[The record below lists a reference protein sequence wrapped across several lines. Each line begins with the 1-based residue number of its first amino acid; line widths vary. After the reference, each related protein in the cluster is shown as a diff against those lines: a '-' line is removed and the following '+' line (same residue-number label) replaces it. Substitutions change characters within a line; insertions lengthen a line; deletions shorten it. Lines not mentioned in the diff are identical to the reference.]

1 MQDTNSVDTASSRT
15 NAAVALGISAV
26 ALVVYIIAMLMGDDA
41 APEWLWPVAGILG
54 LVGAVMGWMAGKPR
68 PAGKAMAAVV
78 LGGLVFV
85 VILGWIIWAMA
96 TGNF

>member
-1 MQDTNSVDTASSRT
+1 MQDTNQVDTASSRAT
-15 NAAVALGISAV
+15 VAMGVSGV
-26 ALVVYIIAMLMGDDA
+26 ALVLYVIAMVMGDDA
-41 APEWLWPVAGILG
+41 APEWLWPVAGLLG

-78 LGGLVFV
+78 VGGLVFL
-85 VILGWIIWAMA
+85 VILGWTIWAVA